1 MQNNK
6 IYLITFTMLAALIGL
21 LISQWEVL
29 QSLSN
34 EMGWVLKELPEV
46 KYMEYLGIMKK
57 G

>member
-6 IYLITFTMLAALIGL
+6 IYLINFTMLAALIGL

>member
-1 MQNNK
+1 MQHNK
-6 IYLITFTMLAALIGL
+6 IYLIAFTMLAALIGL
-21 LISQWEVL
+21 LLGQWEVP
-29 QSLSN
+29 QSLSS

>member
-6 IYLITFTMLAALIGL
+6 IYLINLTMLAALIGL